1 MSEQARFCET
11 ELFFKQH
18 VKLCSL
24 AENGAVISLTN
35 ASLQESGAKILMAF
49 WFWLAAYIIQVRL
62 SLFIGL
68 FQRAKIH
75 FSPSNS
81 PF

>member
-1 MSEQARFCET
+1 MELLQAVLTSQAPLERNGRLRMSEQARFCET

-49 WFWLAAYIIQVRL
+49 
-62 SLFIGL
+62 
-68 FQRAKIH
+68 
-75 FSPSNS
+75 
-81 PF
+81 